1 MTDDHQIDLN
11 TVSVMTSFDKNRFI
25 ILAIGGENVPTFSV
39 NMKHTA
45 ESCPMFNAEV
55 KKRFKEM
62 LGKKE
67 EAWDRAKK
75 HGVQVLSA
83 WTSVLEHLVF
93 YIVEAS
99 SQEAV
104 EDYFKDIGFA
114 FWNTIEIRQVRPVE
128 DIIKAVVE
136 KS

>member
-1 MTDDHQIDLN
+1 M
-11 TVSVMTSFDKNRFI
+11 
-25 ILAIGGENVPTFSV
+25 IGGGNVPTFAV

-45 ESCPMFNAEV
+45 ESCPLFNAEV
-55 KKRFKEM
+55 KKKFKET
-62 LGKKE
+62 LGKRE

-83 WTSVLEHLVF
+83 WTSDLDHLVF

-104 EDYFKDIGFA
+104 VAYFKDIGFA
-114 FWNTIEIRQVRPVE
+114 FWNTIEIRQVRPIE

>member
-1 MTDDHQIDLN
+1 M
-11 TVSVMTSFDKNRFI
+11 
-25 ILAIGGENVPTFSV
+25 PTYAV
-39 NMKHTA
+39 NMKHAA
-45 ESCPMFNAEV
+45 ESCPLFNAEV
-55 KKRFKEM
+55 KKKFKET

-83 WTSVLEHLVF
+83 WTSVLDHLVF

-114 FWNTIEIRQVRPVE
+114 FWNTIEIRQVKPVE
-128 DIIKAVVE
+128 DIIKAVIG
-136 KS
+136 KT

>member
-1 MTDDHQIDLN
+1 M
-11 TVSVMTSFDKNRFI
+11 FGGKN
-25 ILAIGGENVPTFSV
+25 VTTFAV

-45 ESCPMFNAEV
+45 ESCPLFNAEV
-55 KKRFKEM
+55 RKRFKET
-62 LGKKE
+62 LGKRE

-75 HGVQVLSA
+75 HGVHVLTA
-83 WTSVLEHLVF
+83 WTSILEHLVF

-114 FWNTIEIRQVRPVE
+114 FWNTIEIRQVKPVE
-128 DIIKAVVE
+128 EIIKAIVE

>member
-1 MTDDHQIDLN
+1 M
-11 TVSVMTSFDKNRFI
+11 
-25 ILAIGGENVPTFSV
+25 IGGGNVPTFAV

-45 ESCPMFNAEV
+45 ESCPLFNAEV
-55 KKRFKEM
+55 KKRFKET
-62 LGKKE
+62 LGKRE

-83 WTSVLEHLVF
+83 WTSVLDHLVF

-104 EDYFKDIGFA
+104 EAYFKDIGFA
-114 FWNTIEIRQVRPVE
+114 FWNKIEIRQVRPVE
-128 DIIKAVVE
+128 EIINAVVE

>member
-1 MTDDHQIDLN
+1 
-11 TVSVMTSFDKNRFI
+11 
-25 ILAIGGENVPTFSV
+25 VPTFSV

-55 KKRFKEM
+55 KKRFKET

-83 WTSVLEHLVF
+83 WTTMLEHAIF
-93 YIVEAS
+93 YIVEAP

>member
-1 MTDDHQIDLN
+1 M
-11 TVSVMTSFDKNRFI
+11 
-25 ILAIGGENVPTFSV
+25 IGGENVPTFAV
-39 NMKHTA
+39 NMKHTT
-45 ESCPMFNAEV
+45 ESCPLFNAEV
-55 KKRFKEM
+55 KKKFKET
-62 LGKKE
+62 LGKRE

-83 WTSVLEHLVF
+83 WTSVLDHLVF

-114 FWNTIEIRQVRPVE
+114 FWNNIEIRQVRPVE

>member
-1 MTDDHQIDLN
+1 
-11 TVSVMTSFDKNRFI
+11 
-25 ILAIGGENVPTFSV
+25 
-39 NMKHTA
+39 MKHTA
-45 ESCPMFNAEV
+45 ESCPLFNAEV
-55 KKRFKEM
+55 KKRLKKM
-62 LGKKE
+62 LGKRE

-75 HGVQVLSA
+75 HGVHVSSA
-83 WTSVLEHLVF
+83 WVSVLEHLVF

-104 EDYFKDIGFA
+104 EEYFKDIGFA
-114 FWNTIEIRQVRPVE
+114 FWNSIEIRQVRPAE

>member
-1 MTDDHQIDLN
+1 M
-11 TVSVMTSFDKNRFI
+11 MTSFKKRGLI
-25 ILAIGGENVPTFSV
+25 ILLTVGGEYMPTFAV

-45 ESCPMFNAEV
+45 ESCPLFNAEV
-55 KKRFKEM
+55 KKRFKET
-62 LGKKE
+62 LGKRE

-93 YIVEAS
+93 YIVEAP
-99 SQEAV
+99 SQEVV